1 MTQPIAPMG
10 KNRIG
15 MRKSMTKLYSLQEA
29 EELYAAWEKK
39 DYLCASI
46 AKQLADTMR
55 ENIFLRD
62 TLTIIDMQAMN
73 VMQDDVPPYG
83 AILRCGWVHEKCKE
97 ALNWNKDSDS

>member
-55 ENIFLRD
+55 ENEKYEELLQKYMRE
-62 TLTIIDMQAMN
+62 N
-73 VMQDDVPPYG
+73 VELKRYPLKM
-83 AILRCGWVHEKCKE
+83 I
-97 ALNWNKDSDS
+97 

>member
-46 AKQLADTMR
+46 AKQLADIMR
-55 ENIFLRD
+55 ENERLYNALHDLHSLYAEIDR
-62 TLTIIDMQAMN
+62 TLDPAEVCGEVQELL
-73 VMQDDVPPYG
+73 YG
-83 AILRCGWVHEKCKE
+83 DRI
-97 ALNWNKDSDS
+97 